1 MKNID
6 WCNYNE
12 YKDGDFVYCNV
23 CRDKDKCK
31 NRFVCAICG
40 GKHDIIYSKRLDSTV
55 CVGCELIVI
64 KNELLRKQ
72 GVEQFADPSFGV
84 HVFANRLKDVAK
96 MNGSVSADDIE
107 QLLKAWD
114 KLVEGRYKRK

>member
-40 GKHDIIYSKRLDSTV
+40 GKHDLIYSKRLDFIV
-55 CVGCELIVI
+55 CVGCELTVI
-64 KNELLRKQ
+64 KNEMLRKQ
-72 GVEQFADPSFGV
+72 GAEQFGGPRFGV

-114 KLVEGRYKRK
+114 KLAEGRYKRK

>member
-31 NRFVCAICG
+31 KRHVCAICG
-40 GKHDIIYSKRLDSTV
+40 GKHDLIYSKRLDLIV

-64 KNELLRKQ
+64 KNEMLRKQ
-72 GVEQFADPSFGV
+72 GAKQFAWPSFGV
-84 HVFANRLKDVAK
+84 HVFASRLKDVAK
-96 MNGSVSADDIE
+96 INGSVSADDIE

-114 KLVEGRYKRK
+114 KLAEGRYKRK